1 MNLIEHALDIGQ
13 SSLSEHDAKQF
24 LSGFG
29 INVCRETLVDAAAAE
44 PAESAVAA
52 AVSIGFPVVLKVS
65 GTHLLHKTEV
75 EGVALNLRSE
85 LGVRDEARRLLRIPG
100 CEGLLV
106 QEMVKGDRE
115 LVCGLVRDR
124 QLGPCVMFGLG
135 GVLTEVLDD
144 AVFRVASITAAEAA
158 EMLAEIR
165 SAKILGAFRGQ
176 APVDRI
182 ALAGIL
188 VALGNIGLQHEAIQA
203 IDINPVKIRHN
214 GMPVVVDALITL
226 QKKGPSWSDEGGIL
240 NFEF

>member
-1 MNLIEHALDIGQ
+1 MSVLAQALSRGQ
-13 SSLSEHDAKQF
+13 SSLSEHEAKQF

-29 INVCRETLVDAAAAE
+29 IGICRETLVDAAGLE

-52 AVSIGFPVVLKVS
+52 AGTIGFPVVLKVS
-65 GTHLLHKTEV
+65 GAKLLHKTEV
-75 EGVALNLRSE
+75 EGVALNLKSE
-85 LGVRDEARRLLRIPG
+85 PEVRDQAQRLLRIPG

-115 LVCGLVRDR
+115 LVCGLIRDSH
-124 QLGPCVMFGLG
+124 LGPCVMFGLG
-135 GVLTEVLDD
+135 GILTEVLDD
-144 AVFRVASITAAEAA
+144 AVFRVAPITAAEA
-158 EMLAEIR
+158 EPMLAEIR

-176 APVDRI
+176 APVDRT

-203 IDINPVKIRHN
+203 IDINPVKIRPD

-226 QKKGPSWSDEGGIL
+226 
-240 NFEF
+240 